1 MQLSAA
7 LVATAHEAAHAVQ
20 AARAAHNDT
29 AIHRRPARGWRGRCE
44 RAQSVSSAAKREWP
58 GISNRRP
65 RRRQTAAKCRLH
77 GIAVGG
83 QYQRLVHR
91 WHRVA
96 VEREVEQQRD
106 ACKLLQRD
114 QSVHMQTGTSDP
126 PKHRHTLG
134 SVQPV
139 ARLSSCGTVCT
150 STPRATID
158 SATLRPV
165 PHASMPLAYRSRRQ
179 THRHAFQQRA
189 LEEWVRMCHAANVFE
204 RVEERTTVLDSPA
217 GRRGA
222 RRRRR

>member
-29 AIHRRPARGWRGRCE
+29 AIHQRPAQGWRGRCE

-58 GISNRRP
+58 GISNSRP
-65 RRRQTAAKCRLH
+65 RRWQTAAKCRLH

-83 QYQRLVHR
+83 QYQRLVHS

-126 PKHRHTLG
+126 PKLRHTLG
-134 SVQPV
+134 SVQP
-139 ARLSSCGTVCT
+139 CG
-150 STPRATID
+150 
-158 SATLRPV
+158 SAQQLWLRV
-165 PHASMPLAYRSRRQ
+165 HVESKGYDRQ
-179 THRHAFQQRA
+179 RHATPCA
-189 LEEWVRMCHAANVFE
+189 PCLHA
-204 RVEERTTVLDSPA
+204 
-217 GRRGA
+217 RGVPQS
-222 RRRRR
+222 